1 MNRTL
6 TVRSAFGIVL
16 FSVLSALIV
25 SGLFSAPDSSTTADS
40 VPALSTYLAMFIGQA
55 FLIIPCLAYLN
66 WKRLPLTT
74 YLRLRPLP
82 LNRLAGTIILSIG
95 SIILIEEIN
104 ILTGLVLPV
113 PDESFLGWETMLNP
127 SNPLSMAFLIGT
139 IVILAPVGE
148 EILFRGFLQT
158 FLESAWR
165 DVTKAVLFTSLFFAV
180 IHFNPYWVVQIY
192 LLGILLGYLTW
203 RTGSILASIVFH
215 ILVNGTSLLLN
226 HSVDRLEDLLL
237 WHGHVTPL
245 LLLLGGGLFYVGYKQ
260 LQPKGVVN
268 P

>member
-1 MNRTL
+1 
-6 TVRSAFGIVL
+6 
-16 FSVLSALIV
+16 
-25 SGLFSAPDSSTTADS
+25 
-40 VPALSTYLAMFIGQA
+40 MFIGQA

-66 WKRLPLTT
+66 WKRLPLAT
-74 YLRLRPLP
+74 YLRLHPLP
-82 LNRLAGTIILSIG
+82 LNRLIGTVILSMG

-104 ILTGLVLPV
+104 ILTSFVLPV
-113 PDESFLGWETMLNP
+113 PDESFLGWEAMLNP
-127 SNPLSMAFLIGT
+127 SNPLSIAFLIGT

-158 FLESAWR
+158 FLESAWG

-203 RTGSILASIVFH
+203 RTGSILASIAFH
-215 ILVNGTSLLLN
+215 ILINGTSLLLGQAG
-226 HSVDRLEDLLL
+226 DDLEKVLL
-237 WHGHVTPL
+237 WHGHITPL
-245 LLLLGGGLFYVGYKQ
+245 LLLAGGGLFYVGYKQ

>member
-25 SGLFSAPDSSTTADS
+25 SALFSAPDSATAAESTPTLA
-40 VPALSTYLAMFIGQA
+40 TYLAMFFGQA
-55 FLIIPCLAYLN
+55 FLIVPCLVFLN
-66 WKRLPLTT
+66 LKRLPFTT
-74 YLRLRPLP
+74 YLRLRPLTIR
-82 LNRLAGTIILSIG
+82 NLAATIILSLG

-104 ILTGLVLPV
+104 ILTSYLVTV
-113 PDESFLGWETMLNP
+113 PDESFLGWEEMLNP
-127 SNPLSMAFLIGT
+127 QNPFFFFLLIVT

-158 FLESAWR
+158 FLESAWQ
-165 DVTKAVLFTSLFFAV
+165 DVTKAILFTSLFFAV

-192 LLGILLGYLTW
+192 ILGILLGYLTW

-215 ILVNGTSLLLN
+215 ILINGTSLLLGQTGVN
-226 HSVDRLEDLLL
+226 LETILL
-237 WHGHVTPL
+237 WHGHITPL
-245 LLLLGGGLFYVGYKQ
+245 LLLAGGGLFYVGYKQ